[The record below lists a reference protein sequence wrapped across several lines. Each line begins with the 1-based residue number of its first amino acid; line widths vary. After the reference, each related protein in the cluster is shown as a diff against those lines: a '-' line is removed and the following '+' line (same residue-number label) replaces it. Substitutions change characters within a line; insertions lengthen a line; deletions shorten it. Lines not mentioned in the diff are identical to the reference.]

1 MPKHKKGNNNT
12 RRPAPKKQPIE
23 YANEKLGQEYGF
35 ITNVLGNCHF
45 QVTNL
50 KGEIKTASLCGTVKR
65 SGRVKLNEV
74 VLIEPL
80 SDSTQSKYQIVF
92 KYAPDHKK
100 ILEKEGILKTLINP
114 VINSEES
121 DEEEDLAAGAFGFEN
136 EVNDQQANLNEAE
149 QNIVNENFV
158 DRF

>member
-12 RRPAPKKQPIE
+12 RRPEPKKLPIE
-23 YANEKLGQEYGF
+23 YANEKFGQEYGF
-35 ITNVLGNCHF
+35 VTNVLGNCHF

-65 SGRVKLNEV
+65 GGRVKLNEV

-80 SDSTQSKYQIVF
+80 SDSTQKKYQIIF
-92 KYAPDHKK
+92 KYSSDHKK
-100 ILEKEGILKTLINP
+100 ILEKEGILKTLIDP
-114 VINSEES
+114 VVTNSEES
-121 DEEEDLAAGAFGFEN
+121 EEEDLAAGAFGFAN
-136 EVNDQQANLNEAE
+136 EVNQQQQNLNEAE
-149 QNIVNENFV
+149 QNIINENFI